1 MSYPSF
7 TVVVPV
13 RNGEATIR
21 ACIESLVAQQYPA
34 DRFDIIVVDNGSTD
48 GTAQIVAP
56 YPLTVV
62 QCDTL
67 GPSPARNAGVW
78 HARGEIVAFTD
89 ADCVADTGWI
99 AALAR
104 AFSEEAIGAAGG
116 AIEPLRHPN
125 RNVVE
130 RFGEHLPPLQNYRSG
145 DNEFLP
151 FLISANAAY
160 RRAPLLAAGGWD
172 DAMGSAEDIE
182 LAWRFQ
188 LRTGTKLAFC
198 SDAVI
203 YHRHRATVRAL
214 ARQYWVYGLG
224 EVLLDSVFGTQSGYP
239 RDRRFYRQRLPQ
251 QLAALPRYVGA
262 AVLRAIDRLG
272 GRGSAYDVARPCLL
286 TLAEAANIA
295 GKLEGLRLTRGL
307 RDPEPLRRH
316 LVRAIPSQHVARVT
330 RA

>member
-34 DRFDIIVVDNGSTD
+34 DRFDIIVVDNGSTA

-116 AIEPLRHPN
+116 ATEPRPHPK
-125 RNVVE
+125 RNV
-130 RFGEHLPPLQNYRSG
+130 YRG
-145 DNEFLP
+145 F
-151 FLISANAAY
+151 
-160 RRAPLLAAGGWD
+160 
-172 DAMGSAEDIE
+172 
-182 LAWRFQ
+182 
-188 LRTGTKLAFC
+188 
-198 SDAVI
+198 
-203 YHRHRATVRAL
+203 
-214 ARQYWVYGLG
+214 
-224 EVLLDSVFGTQSGYP
+224 
-239 RDRRFYRQRLPQ
+239 
-251 QLAALPRYVGA
+251 
-262 AVLRAIDRLG
+262 
-272 GRGSAYDVARPCLL
+272 
-286 TLAEAANIA
+286 
-295 GKLEGLRLTRGL
+295 
-307 RDPEPLRRH
+307 
-316 LVRAIPSQHVARVT
+316 
-330 RA
+330 